1 MIEKFKGL
9 IDFYFVILTV
19 IVAFVLFFI
28 DAHKLNKK
36 GLEKERKI
44 AIVLSVA
51 LIIIGPFMYILSV
64 IL

>member
-19 IVAFVLFFI
+19 IVAFVLFFV
-28 DAHKLNKK
+28 DSNKLDKK

-44 AIVLSVA
+44 AITLSVI
-51 LIIIGPFMYILSV
+51 LIIVGPFMYILSL

>member
-28 DAHKLNKK
+28 DANKLNQK
-36 GLEKERKI
+36 GLEKEKKI
-44 AIVLSVA
+44 ARVLSVI
-51 LIIIGPFMYILSV
+51 LIIVGPFMYILSL